1 MARRVARNS
10 PGDRLRQVS
19 RKCETPLEDLVD
31 KSGRDLSVEQVAHAV
46 HEDNPRLLPPKRH
59 AERFGMDL
67 DAEARA
73 AGTTSA
79 TRCGGTRSWRWP
91 WASGSARWRFSCARR
106 T

>member
-73 AGTTSA
+73 AGTRVAVGLVLRVPHRLEALRTREETSQA
-79 TRCGGTRSWRWP
+79 T
-91 WASGSARWRFSCARR
+91 
-106 T
+106 